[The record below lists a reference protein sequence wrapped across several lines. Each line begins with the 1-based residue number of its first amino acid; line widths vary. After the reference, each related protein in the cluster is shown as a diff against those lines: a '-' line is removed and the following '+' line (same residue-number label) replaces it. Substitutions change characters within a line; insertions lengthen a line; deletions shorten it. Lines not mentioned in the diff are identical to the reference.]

1 MSDIDDAAM
10 NSPPEGSK
18 SFRNT
23 LLAAILG
30 GLVVAVL
37 GFGAVSTGLIGKNET
52 TTRTIAT
59 ANPVANDEDQG
70 LVNEIYER
78 DGTGVGFI
86 TASGVKEESSA
97 FDPYGQGGDT
107 GTATGSGFLID
118 KEGHMVTNNHVVS
131 GASDVSVTLGDSDT
145 QYDAEVVGTDESSD
159 LALLKIDAPSDV
171 MHPLAIG
178 SSEDMEVGDPV
189 VAIGNPFG
197 LDRTVTTGIV
207 SAVQREIQSTNGF
220 SISNV
225 IQTDAS
231 INPGNSG
238 GPLINTDGEVIGVN
252 SQIATGGSSNG
263 SVGIG
268 FAIPSD
274 TVKSVVDQLKVDGEV
289 EHAFLGVSGATLSP
303 EIADA
308 LNLDNESGILIQDLT
323 EGGPADKAGV
333 KGGDTAVTI
342 EGTKVLTGGDI
353 ITAVNGD
360 EVTSMEEVV
369 AIINEAKVGDEVTL
383 TVDRDGESQDIDVTL
398 GERPDD
404 ASSSGAT
411 DSQDEPSQPQEQPQ
425 LPPGFGQ

>member
-1 MSDIDDAAM
+1 M
-10 NSPPEGSK
+10 NSPSEGSK
-18 SFRNT
+18 SSFRTT
-23 LLAAILG
+23 LLTAVLG

-52 TTRTIAT
+52 TTKTIAT
-59 ANPVANDEDQG
+59 ASPVASNEDQG
-70 LVNEIYER
+70 LVNQIYER
-78 DGTGVGFI
+78 DGAGVGFI
-86 TASGVKEESSA
+86 TASGVQEESSA
-97 FDPYGQGGDT
+97 FDPYGQGEGS

-131 GASDVSVTLGDSDT
+131 GASEVSVTFGDSDT
-145 QYDAEVVGTDESSD
+145 QYDAEIVGTDESTD
-159 LALLKIDAPSDV
+159 LALLKVDAPSDA
-171 MHPLAIG
+171 MQPLAIG
-178 SSEDMEVGDPV
+178 SSEEMKVGDPV

-207 SAVQREIQSTNGF
+207 SALQREIQSTNDF

-252 SQIATGGSSNG
+252 SQIATGGSSSG

-274 TVKSVVDQLKVDGEV
+274 TVKSVVEQLKEDGDV
-289 EHAFLGVSGATLSP
+289 QHAFLGISGATLNP

-308 LNLDNESGILIQDLT
+308 LNLDLESGILIQDLT
-323 EGGPADKAGV
+323 EGGPADEAGV

-342 EGTKVLTGGDI
+342 EGVKVLTGGDV
-353 ITAVNGD
+353 ITEVNGE

-369 AIINEAKVGDEVTL
+369 ALINESKVGDDIDLTL
-383 TVDRDGESQDIDVTL
+383 DRDGETTEATVTL

-404 ASSSGAT
+404 TTTEEAP
-411 DSQDEPSQPQEQPQ
+411 EPTEQQQ